1 MSNGPLPAT
10 LANPSMATSMST
22 KPPLPPS
29 QQQPLP
35 APTVLLRPL
44 IQPRLLRINNEVDN
58 DDEDDDEP
66 INRTVNHRRPQIVSQ
81 PQPQPQ
87 LQLRQQQ
94 PQLNRNKNHHPRK
107 QTEKLPSE
115 ESIKEVLGAL
125 TSRERQLLEMISN
138 GVDAYS
144 IYDPRKFETPST
156 SSMSSS
162 DELDEDNTEVVNNRA
177 PLKPLPLDG
186 RSSPTVQK
194 DANNKTIIYVNYSPT
209 KQHQSSINEQPRI
222 VAAQQSEI
230 NPNKNKVCNNFRN
243 FLYINSILK
252 RLND

>member
-1 MSNGPLPAT
+1 MSNGPLPPT
-10 LANPSMATSMST
+10 IANPSVATSMST

-29 QQQPLP
+29 QQQLQQQQPHP

-87 LQLRQQQ
+87 PQLQLRQQQ
-94 PQLNRNKNHHPRK
+94 PQLHRNKIHHSRK

-162 DELDEDNTEVVNNRA
+162 DELDEDNTEVVTNRA

-186 RSSPTVQK
+186 RSSPTAQK

-230 NPNKNKVCNNFRN
+230 NHNKNKVCKNFV
-243 FLYINSILK
+243 YIQF
-252 RLND
+252 